1 MYDIGLAVFKAS
13 VIGAPPKC
21 EVCGAPSTLISK
33 GRWFCSRACRRTAS
47 FDRQLGKEYGLP
59 EAAYRSLLQIQSA
72 ACPICL
78 KPLLEQARGPYVDH
92 EHITG
97 RVRGLLC
104 LTCNLLLGRL
114 GDDPDRFAKRAVA
127 NGEPAYA
134 RAADYL
140 RAPPAEALGETF
152 FTRRIRFL
160 VRRMDPQLAAMLA
173 NFP

>member
-1 MYDIGLAVFKAS
+1 CLKLRTGVS
-13 VIGAPPKC
+13 
-21 EVCGAPSTLISK
+21 S
-33 GRWFCSRACRRTAS
+33 RSRAPHVPSVSSLCWNR
-47 FDRQLGKEYGLP
+47 LG
-59 EAAYRSLLQIQSA
+59 A
-72 ACPICL
+72 
-78 KPLLEQARGPYVDH
+78 PYVDH

-114 GDDPDRFAKRAVA
+114 GDDPDRFAKRAIVT
-127 NGEPAYA
+127 GEPAYA

>member
-33 GRWFCSRACRRTAS
+33 GR
-47 FDRQLGKEYGLP
+47 
-59 EAAYRSLLQIQSA
+59 
-72 ACPICL
+72 
-78 KPLLEQARGPYVDH
+78 
-92 EHITG
+92 
-97 RVRGLLC
+97 C